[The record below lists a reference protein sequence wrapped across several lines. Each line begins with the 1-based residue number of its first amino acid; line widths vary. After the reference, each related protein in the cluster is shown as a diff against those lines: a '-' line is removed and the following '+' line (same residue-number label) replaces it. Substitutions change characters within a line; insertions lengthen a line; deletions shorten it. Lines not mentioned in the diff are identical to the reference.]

1 MPQLVFFMNF
11 KEKIYPSILVFIQL
25 SSLVYILV
33 SGPVFADTTSGF
45 LVEMAGVFLGLLS
58 IYVMRPGNF
67 NIRPIV
73 KPNGVLIT
81 SGPYR
86 MIRHPMYLAQVIAV
100 IPLVVESFSYW
111 RLAVVLIL
119 IIVLTIKIEYEEKRL
134 VKHFKDYAD
143 YKKITKKVI
152 PFIY

>member
-1 MPQLVFFMNF
+1 MNF

-25 SSLVYILV
+25 SSLVFILV
-33 SGPVFADTTSGF
+33 SGPVFADTTNGF

-73 KPNGVLIT
+73 KPNGILIT

-86 MIRHPMYLAQVIAV
+86 MIRHPMYLAQVMAV
-100 IPLVVESFSYW
+100 VPLVWESFSYW
-111 RLAVVLIL
+111 RLAVLLLLIV
-119 IIVLTIKIEYEEKRL
+119 VLTIKIEYEEKRL
-134 VKHFKDYAD
+134 VKHFKDYID
-143 YKKITKKVI
+143 YKKNTKKVI